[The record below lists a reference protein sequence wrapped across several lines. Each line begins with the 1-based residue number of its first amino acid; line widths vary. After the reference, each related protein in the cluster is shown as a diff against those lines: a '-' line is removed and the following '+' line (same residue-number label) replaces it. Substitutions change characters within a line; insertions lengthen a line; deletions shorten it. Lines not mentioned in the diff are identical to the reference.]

1 MSILCR
7 LDLTG
12 LQAQPF
18 VDMANAAIN
27 SIKPNDINEIKANK
41 KPTDIIKLI
50 FDGLL
55 ILFMQPL
62 LPVNSMTLNLKKTD
76 VEFIESSFF
85 PFGQRLVGSASFLKS
100 VATTPYPTGPWDEM
114 LILSVSAAPRHK

>member
-1 MSILCR
+1 
-7 LDLTG
+7 
-12 LQAQPF
+12 
-18 VDMANAAIN
+18 MANDAIN

-62 LPVNSMTLNLKKTD
+62 LPVNPSTLNLKKTD
-76 VEFIESSFF
+76 VDFIESSFF
-85 PFGQRLVGSASFLKS
+85 PFGQRLVGSNSFLKS
-100 VATTPYPTGPWDEM
+100 VTHPNDPNAIEKRVCASLSM
-114 LILSVSAAPRHK
+114 CASRLIQ